1 MAIKLNANYLN
12 DFVSAEELNAI
23 NAEVAAA
30 HKTLKERSGEGSD
43 FLGWETLPTDYDKE
57 EFARIKIAA
66 EKKAT
71 KAAAAKAEESAK

>member
-43 FLGWETLPTDYDKE
+43 FLGWETLPTD
-57 EFARIKIAA
+57 
-66 EKKAT
+66 
-71 KAAAAKAEESAK
+71 